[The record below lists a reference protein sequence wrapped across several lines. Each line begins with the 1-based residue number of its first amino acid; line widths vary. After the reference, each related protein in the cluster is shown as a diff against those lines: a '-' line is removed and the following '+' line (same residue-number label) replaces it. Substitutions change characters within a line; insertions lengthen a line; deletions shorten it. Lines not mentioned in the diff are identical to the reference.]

1 MSILLELRE
10 KLNLTQEELAAK
22 ANISVRT
29 IQRIEAGTKPKGFTL
44 EALSNALGVS
54 KNVLLEDKIE
64 SNNTNKQLIKYINLS
79 SIILMIIPFGSIVLP
94 LIIMYW
100 KKEINTITKQ
110 IITIQTLWTLASI
123 ILVIASS
130 FLKNWFSLSNQITTF
145 TILILL
151 VANLYIILR
160 NTLAIEKTNNLH
172 IQLNFSILQTR
183 QFIVRY
189 LSGFLNG
196 FFDVNY

>member
-10 KLNLTQEELAAK
+10 KLNLTQEELAEK

-64 SNNTNKQLIKYINLS
+64 SNKSNKQLIKYINLS
-79 SIILMIIPFGSIVLP
+79 SIILIIIPLGNIVLP

-100 KKEINTITKQ
+100 KKEINTVTKQ
-110 IITIQTLWTLASI
+110 IISIQILWTLASF
-123 ILVIASS
+123 ILIIASS

-151 VANLYIILR
+151 VVNLYIILR
-160 NTLAIEKTNNLH
+160 NTLAIEKNDSLH
-172 IQLNFSILQTR
+172 IRLNFSIL
-183 QFIVRY
+183 
-189 LSGFLNG
+189 
-196 FFDVNY
+196 

>member
-10 KLNLTQEELAAK
+10 KLNLTQEELADK

-54 KNVLLEDKIE
+54 ENVLLEDKIE
-64 SNNTNKQLIKYINLS
+64 SNNINKQLIKYINLS
-79 SIILMIIPFGSIVLP
+79 SIILIIIPLGSIVLP

-100 KKEINTITKQ
+100 KKEINKITKQ
-110 IITIQTLWTLASI
+110 IITIQILWTLASI

-130 FLKNWFSLSNQITTF
+130 FLKNWFSLSNQVTTF

-151 VANLYIILR
+151 VVNLYIILR
-160 NTLAIEKTNNLH
+160 NTLAIEKNNYLH
-172 IQLNFSILQTR
+172 ISLNFSVL
-183 QFIVRY
+183 
-189 LSGFLNG
+189 
-196 FFDVNY
+196 

>member
-10 KLNLTQEELAAK
+10 KLNLTQEELADK

-64 SNNTNKQLIKYINLS
+64 SNNINKQLIKYINLS
-79 SIILMIIPFGSIVLP
+79 SIILIIIPLGSIVLP

-100 KKEINTITKQ
+100 KKEIHKITKQ
-110 IITIQTLWTLASI
+110 IISIQILWTLASI
-123 ILVIASS
+123 LLVLASS
-130 FLKNWFSLSNQITTF
+130 FLKNWFSLSNQVTTF
-145 TILILL
+145 TLLISL
-151 VANLYIILR
+151 VVNLYIILR
-160 NTLAIEKTNNLH
+160 NTLEIERNDRLYIK
-172 IQLNFSILQTR
+172 LNFS
-183 QFIVRY
+183 
-189 LSGFLNG
+189 FL
-196 FFDVNY
+196 